1 MDFEKLIEN
10 AMTKYKSI
18 DLYGLIEYAI
28 LMNENSHVKDIDIDI
43 IKNIFKR

>member
-1 MDFEKLIEN
+1 MNVEKLIEN

-28 LMNENSHVKDIDIDI
+28 LMDEKYHVKDIGQISS
-43 IKNIFKR
+43 FR